1 LVSNLITKNFSL
13 CICIYEKDTLTNIK
27 LVFRGIFRNTILPN
41 EILILENG
49 PLNFD
54 LSNYL
59 KNTNY
64 PKIFKIIK
72 LQFNIGLARGF
83 NLLARQCINEW
94 IIKQDADDF
103 SYKTRFAKLMKKA
116 EEGYTL
122 CGSFMQERYDNNSKF
137 KRSVPINFLEI
148 KNKIKYRN
156 PFNNPTMLINKKIF
170 NKLLGFPSIN
180 YKEDYALWI
189 IWLNY
194 NNKIMNLSET
204 LVSSINSKKLIQ
216 RRKETNSIKNEL
228 QIRKMLY
235 TNQHVGYLLSWIIFF
250 LRMFIFIAPLKLMN
264 FFYLRI
270 LRSNAK

>member
-1 LVSNLITKNFSL
+1 
-13 CICIYEKDTLTNIK
+13 
-27 LVFRGIFRNTILPN
+27 
-41 EILILENG
+41 
-49 PLNFD
+49 
-54 LSNYL
+54 
-59 KNTNY
+59 
-64 PKIFKIIK
+64 
-72 LQFNIGLARGF
+72 
-83 NLLARQCINEW
+83 
-94 IIKQDADDF
+94 
-103 SYKTRFAKLMKKA
+103 
-116 EEGYTL
+116 
-122 CGSFMQERYDNNSKF
+122 
-137 KRSVPINFLEI
+137 LEI